1 MIGVTG
7 GAGAGKSL
15 VASLFVRWGGALV
28 SGDETG
34 KRVVDRSAAIRRRL
48 ANEFGAGVLV
58 KGRIQRSVL
67 AAKAFESQEATALL
81 NRIVHPHLLREL
93 NREIDRTARQTRYD
107 AVVVDAALLAEWGR
121 RRVHWDYLVGVW
133 APLALRKERLRKRGW
148 TDDQIRGRMRGQLP
162 WTVRRQMADCV
173 VKNDRSL
180 AMLEHRARLCWE
192 NIISCE

>member
-1 MIGVTG
+1 
-7 GAGAGKSL
+7 

-34 KRVVDRSAAIRRRL
+34 KRVVDRSAELRRRL
-48 ANEFGAGVLV
+48 ASEFGADVLIN
-58 KGRIQRSVL
+58 GRIQRSVL
-67 AAKAFESQEATALL
+67 AAKAFESRESTECL
-81 NRIVHPHLLREL
+81 NRIIHPHLLREL
-93 NREIDRTARQTRYD
+93 NREIDHAARLSQHE

-121 RRVHWDYLVGVW
+121 KRVHWDYLVGVW
-133 APLALRKERLRKRGW
+133 APLALRKERLRRRGW
-148 TDDQIRGRMRGQLP
+148 TDDQIMGRMRGQLP

-173 VKNDRSL
+173 VKNDKSL